1 MPIAFQYLLKF
12 PLLQDLPQDTL
23 MRLSAQMD
31 DRLFARR
38 EVLSTKEQT
47 HFALGFLVSGRL
59 QGVDEDGERTP
70 PPIWR

>member
-47 HFALGFLVSGRL
+47 RFALGILVSGRL
-59 QGVDEDGERTP
+59 QGVY
-70 PPIWR
+70 